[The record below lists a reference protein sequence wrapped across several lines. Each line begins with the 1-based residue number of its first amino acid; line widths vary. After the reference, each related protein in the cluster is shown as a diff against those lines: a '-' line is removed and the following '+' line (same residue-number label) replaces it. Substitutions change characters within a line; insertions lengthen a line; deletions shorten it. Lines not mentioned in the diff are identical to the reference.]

1 MPPII
6 SGDSKYPL
14 PFIANECEYIGEDDP
29 ALPYTSIVARLV
41 REEREVPKR
50 RLNDLYMM
58 TFEARKKRDH
68 WAEAKSSITLG

>member
-6 SGDSKYPL
+6 SRDSSKYPL
-14 PFIANECEYIGEDDP
+14 PSIANECEYIGEDDP

-68 WAEAKSSITLG
+68 